1 MTPLT
6 LPSPASAERSRL
18 MPVDLLRRQALER
31 LYMRRETVDNLIRS
45 LENYQRTK
53 TAAPPP
59 VCIEI
64 TARRTCRSN
73 FAQSQ
78 I

>member
-18 MPVDLLRRQALER
+18 LPVDVLRRQALAR
-31 LYMRRETVDNLIRS
+31 LYERRETVENLIRS
-45 LENYQRTK
+45 LEDYQRNQQDRPK
-53 TAAPPP
+53 AM
-59 VCIEI
+59 CIDI
-64 TARRTCRSN
+64 TARRKCSSN
-73 FAQSQ
+73 FSRLQ

>member
-18 MPVDLLRRQALER
+18 MPVEILRRQALER
-31 LYMRRETVDNLIRS
+31 LYERRDTVDNLIRS
-45 LENYQRTK
+45 LEDYQRTK
-53 TAAPPP
+53 TTAAPNC
-59 VCIEI
+59 VEI
-64 TARRTCRSN
+64 TARRRCSSS
-73 FAQSQ
+73 FSQSR

>member
-31 LYMRRETVDNLIRS
+31 LYTRRDTVDNLIRS
-45 LENYQRTK
+45 LEDYQKSK
-53 TAAPPP
+53 TAAPPA
-59 VCIEI
+59 CIEI
-64 TARRTCRSN
+64 TAHRTCRSS
-73 FAQSQ
+73 FSRSQ